1 MRWRVVLLSVG
12 LASSQTFTNRG
23 FFDLRT
29 TLYPQTASND
39 SGRVVSEGLLR
50 WEPTV
55 EFSPSLRVFT
65 SVDARSDTHA
75 QVERSPRFDW
85 QDRKLLRPAFSL
97 RRASVQYNRGGLTV
111 EAGKQFIRWGKA
123 DILNPTDRFAPR
135 DYLSVVDNDFLGVLA
150 GRVTYEKSGNT
161 IDAVVS
167 RFTPSRT
174 PLLNQ
179 RWTVLPDELS
189 NVPLTDAGSLYPD
202 RPQVGLRYNR
212 VGAGYEFSTVFFDG
226 SHHLPLFEGAGSS
239 SGVTFSRYHPRLRLY
254 GGDLAVPTKLF
265 TIKGEAAYFTSDTK
279 TADAYVLWVLQ
290 LERTWGEWVFVGGY
304 AGEAVTNQRNPLA
317 FAPDRG
323 FARSAL
329 IRAAYTIDARRSF
342 AVETAIR
349 DSGDGVWIKGEY
361 SHQLSG
367 HWRATASF
375 TLIRGSRPDFLGQFH
390 RNSHGVVLLR
400 YSF

>member
-1 MRWRVVLLSVG
+1 MRFWLVLLSVVV
-12 LASSQTFTNRG
+12 ASAQTFTNRG

-29 TLYPQTASND
+29 TLYPQTAPND
-39 SGRVVSEGLLR
+39 SGRIVSEGLLR
-50 WEPTV
+50 WEPSA
-55 EFSPSLRVFT
+55 EFTPSLRIFA
-65 SVDARSDTHA
+65 SVDARADTHR

-111 EAGKQFIRWGKA
+111 ELGKQFIRWGKA

-150 GRVTYEKSGNT
+150 GRVTYEKNGNT
-161 IDAVVS
+161 LDAVVS

-179 RWTVLPDELS
+179 RWTALPDELS
-189 NVPLTDAGSLYPD
+189 NIPLTDGGSLYPD

-212 VGAGYEFSTVFFDG
+212 VGAGYELSTVFFDG
-226 SHHLPLFEGAGSS
+226 NHHLPLLNGAASS
-239 SGVTFSRYHPRLRLY
+239 TGVAFNRYHPRLRLY
-254 GGDLAVPTKLF
+254 GGDVAIPTKLF
-265 TIKGEAAYFTSDTK
+265 TIKGEAAYFTSNTK
-279 TADAYVLWVLQ
+279 TADEYVLWVLQ
-290 LERTWGEWVFVGGY
+290 LERTWGEWVLVGGY
-304 AGEAVTNQRNPLA
+304 AGEAVTSRRNPLA

-329 IRAAYTIDARRSF
+329 VRASYTIDPRRSF
-342 AVETAIR
+342 AFETAIR

-361 SHQLSG
+361 SHQLSS

-375 TLIRGSRPDFLGQFH
+375 TLIRGSYPDFLGQFH
-390 RNSHGVVLLR
+390 RNSHGLLLLR

>member
-1 MRWRVVLLSVG
+1 M
-12 LASSQTFTNRG
+12 
-23 FFDLRT
+23 
-29 TLYPQTASND
+29 
-39 SGRVVSEGLLR
+39 
-50 WEPTV
+50 
-55 EFSPSLRVFT
+55 
-65 SVDARSDTHA
+65 
-75 QVERSPRFDW
+75 
-85 QDRKLLRPAFSL
+85 
-97 RRASVQYNRGGLTV
+97 
-111 EAGKQFIRWGKA
+111 
-123 DILNPTDRFAPR
+123 
-135 DYLSVVDNDFLGVLA
+135 
-150 GRVTYEKSGNT
+150 
-161 IDAVVS
+161 
-167 RFTPSRT
+167 
-174 PLLNQ
+174 
-179 RWTVLPDELS
+179 
-189 NVPLTDAGSLYPD
+189 
-202 RPQVGLRYNR
+202 
-212 VGAGYEFSTVFFDG
+212 FFDG